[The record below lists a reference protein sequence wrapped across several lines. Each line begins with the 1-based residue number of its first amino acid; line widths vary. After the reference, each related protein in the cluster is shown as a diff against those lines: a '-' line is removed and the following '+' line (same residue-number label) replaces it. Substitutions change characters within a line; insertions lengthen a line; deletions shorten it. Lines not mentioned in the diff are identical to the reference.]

1 MRRTCII
8 LLLLCASLPVAA
20 QELPRDTSSQMPAGA
35 AEDPV
40 FLLRQRST
48 LFLPVFRDY
57 ERAMRVREEEIALR
71 NSVAVQRALERLRET
86 RPDGL
91 NAWLLARYN
100 FGAQYAHLRSDVSL
114 WEVLGTVLLGE
125 ALRFAYI
132 YARESVRRES
142 VTEFDYL
149 YLPQGPG
156 VIRTMGEAR
165 DAALLRGEMQ
175 TWSVWEEL
183 YLMNRNR
190 PCLPVGK

>member
-1 MRRTCII
+1 MI
-8 LLLLCASLPVAA
+8 LLLLCAFVPVAA
-20 QELPRDTSSQMPAGA
+20 QELPHDTTAPASAAA

-48 LFLPVFRDY
+48 VFLPVFREY
-57 ERAMRVREEEIALR
+57 ERVMRVREEEIALR
-71 NSVAVQRALERLRET
+71 NSVAVQRVLERLRET

-91 NAWLLARYN
+91 NTWLLARYN
-100 FGAQYAHLRSDVSL
+100 FGAQYAHLTYDASL
-114 WEVLGTVLLGE
+114 WEALGRVLLGE
-125 ALRFAYI
+125 VLRYAYI
-132 YARESVRRES
+132 YARESVRRNS

-156 VIRTMGEAR
+156 VIRSMGEAR

-183 YLMNRNR
+183 YIMNRNK
-190 PCLPVGK
+190 PCVPPGK